1 MHCVQVAQ
9 QIRAA
14 QQKAALQGQ
23 APPAWAIGARCQAL
37 NPLDATWQEAT
48 VKGISATGNFVLA
61 FTGREDELEEVLPL
75 SPQKILDDVGA
86 ASPFISMPYLQVPI
100 SSFVVVFGLSWPR
113 QKTSGYQRRW
123 CTMQPDVQGGV
134 QMLGR
139 RAKVL
144 DACRWTRTA

>member
-1 MHCVQVAQ
+1 MPPSVAGGQVWSKSVQGCTEHCVQVAQ

-75 SPQKILDDVGA
+75 SPQEILDDIGA
-86 ASPFISMPYLQVPI
+86 ASPFICTPI
-100 SSFVVVFGLSWPR
+100 CSSANIFLCCGFWFVLATPKDFWVSE
-113 QKTSGYQRRW
+113 KTL
-123 CTMQPDVQGGV
+123 VHH
-134 QMLGR
+134 
-139 RAKVL
+139 A
-144 DACRWTRTA
+144 A